1 MDSQSIAYFSL
12 PVGRYRF
19 VVPGLAPCA
28 SLDRGS
34 IEHGALGLV
43 SSYQDL
49 LGIGS

>member
-12 PVGRYRF
+12 PVGRY